1 MELLSTLTKHKFAM
15 DVPTRPVIYLG
26 FFSYVEIS
34 AVSTESYKFMDA
46 DKTDLLDKRL
56 VGKMMVTNN
65 TANLEDFYSNPK
77 AALDG
82 AIRLSRIKI
91 LFTVLN

>member
-1 MELLSTLTKHKFAM
+1 M
-15 DVPTRPVIYLG
+15 DYPTQPVIYLG
-26 FFSYVEIS
+26 VFSYVEIS